1 MAKAKEQ
8 HQTELS
14 MLSEKKDIER
24 EKALVALERANQEQ
38 LTAANEKIRSLY
50 DEIAQLRASHEEQ
63 LNALKVEIRNKNSE
77 E

>member
-1 MAKAKEQ
+1 M
-8 HQTELS
+8 
-14 MLSEKKDIER
+14 R
-24 EKALVALERANQEQ
+24 EKALITLERSNQEQ